1 MVFSKVWKQFMKC
14 HTKNR
19 ELAGLSL
26 VFLVSRLINA
36 FLGPKIIILTCQGV
50 LIGWRNQGEM
60 TEPTLFIIDRYI
72 YNSTLFI
79 IDITDIRWVRK
90 PVNHTNRMDVVCC
103 HLIDLPQSVSQLSY
117 NRTLQFSKTF
127 RLNRN
132 AIFSRSSNVI
142 LPLENPLN
150 VLCKQF

>member
-1 MVFSKVWKQFMKC
+1 MKC

-19 ELAGLSL
+19 ALAGLSL
-26 VFLVSRLINA
+26 VFLGSRLINA
-36 FLGPKIIILTCQGV
+36 LLGPPKYHFNVTGCSDWLKESG
-50 LIGWRNQGEM
+50 RNDW
-60 TEPTLFIIDRYI
+60 TNIVYYRY
-72 YNSTLFI
+72 NLTLFI
-79 IDITDIRWVRK
+79 IDITYIRWARR

-103 HLIDLPQSVSQLSY
+103 HLIDRPQSVSQLSY

-142 LPLENPLN
+142 LPLEIPLN
-150 VLCKQF
+150 VLCKHF

>member
-1 MVFSKVWKQFMKC
+1 METIYEMSYG
-14 HTKNR
+14 
-19 ELAGLSL
+19 E
-26 VFLVSRLINA
+26 
-36 FLGPKIIILTCQGV
+36 QG
-50 LIGWRNQGEM
+50 
-60 TEPTLFIIDRYI
+60 IDRSQFGIFGFPSHKRVTWTPKYNFNVTGCSDWLKESGRNDWTNI
-72 YNSTLFI
+72 VYYRYNSTLFI
-79 IDITDIRWVRK
+79 IDITYIRWARK

-103 HLIDLPQSVSQLSY
+103 HLIDRPQSVSQLSY

-132 AIFSRSSNVI
+132 TIFSRSSNVI